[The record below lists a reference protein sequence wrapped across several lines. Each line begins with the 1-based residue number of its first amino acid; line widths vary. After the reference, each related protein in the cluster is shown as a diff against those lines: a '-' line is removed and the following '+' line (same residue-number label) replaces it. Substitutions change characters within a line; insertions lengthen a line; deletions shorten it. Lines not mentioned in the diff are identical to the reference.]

1 MSFFSYTYTGD
12 NMSLVRRARNYLL
25 DEMFNMRVLKNKV
38 DICNYE
44 SIGYLDDNLIII
56 NYDDGEIKIKGEN
69 LVFSK
74 LLNDEILISGKINNI
89 EMR

>member
-69 LVFSK
+69 LVVSK

>member
-1 MSFFSYTYTGD
+1 MKI
-12 NMSLVRRARNYLL
+12 MERARNYLL
-25 DEMFNMRVLKNKV
+25 DETFNMRILKNKI

-56 NYDDGEIKIKGEN
+56 NYRNGEIKIKGEN
-69 LVFSK
+69 LVVSK
-74 LLNDEILISGKINNI
+74 LLNDEILISGEIKNI

>member
-1 MSFFSYTYTGD
+1 MSI
-12 NMSLVRRARNYLL
+12 VKRARNYLL

-44 SIGYLDDNLIII
+44 TIGYLDHDLIII
-56 NYDDGEIKIKGEN
+56 NYDSGEIKIKGEN
-69 LVFSK
+69 LVVSK
-74 LLNDEILISGKINNI
+74 LLNDEILISGEIKNI